1 MSYGYTMIEASEKL
15 TGDAYKQC
23 ELEISSQVADLM
35 IASTPPLYVEPNG
48 DDICPSYKLTKAQ
61 AEQNVVWIDNRL
73 DYYEENVDG
82 WQAGT
87 AAQQNRQHHES
98 LRISNRNCVAYFE
111 ERDENKELAT
121 GVGEQLGITEEEA
134 KNLVGGEENAKKIYD
149 SNCVI
154 ATAAF
159 GSEIAPQVQ
168 FLRGFRDNHILST
181 AAGSS
186 FMSVF
191 NAWYYSF
198 SPSVAA
204 YERGQPWMQQT
215 VRTAIYP
222 LLGILHTSEKAYSS
236 IPGEFGAMSAG
247 LVASAMIGAVY
258 FSPVALSI
266 KQVRKSGINYR
277 IAAGAI
283 AAISVALVVSI
294 AAGNEAALMIT
305 SSLFV
310 LGIIIVSALL
320 FAKMLARIGNMV
332 SGYFNKKDNN

>member
-1 MSYGYTMIEASEKL
+1 MFEASQNL
-15 TGDAYKQC
+15 TGDELQRC
-23 ELEISSQVADLM
+23 EIEISGQVADLM
-35 IASTPPLYVEPNG
+35 IASTPELYVQANG
-48 DDICPSYKLTKAQ
+48 DDICPDYQLTKAQ

-73 DYYEENVDG
+73 DYYEDHVDE

-98 LRISNRNCVAYFE
+98 LRTNNRACVAYFE
-111 ERDENKELAT
+111 ERDQNQNLAT
-121 GVGEQLGITEEEA
+121 GVGEQFGINEEEA
-134 KNLVGGEENAKKIYD
+134 KKLIGGEENAKKIYD

-198 SPSVAA
+198 SPNVAA
-204 YERGQPWMQQT
+204 YERTQPWMQQT

-222 LLGILHTSEKAYSS
+222 LLGILQASEKAYSS

-277 IAAGAI
+277 IVAGVMAAV
-283 AAISVALVVSI
+283 SVALVVSI
-294 AAGNEAALMIT
+294 AAGNETALMIT
-305 SSLFV
+305 SPLFV
-310 LGIIIVSALL
+310 LGVISVSALM
-320 FAKMLARIGNMV
+320 FAKALAKIGSKV
-332 SGYFNKKDNN
+332 SGYFSKGKA